1 VADDGAVLRR
11 HSHARRRLQRRR
23 ASRSA
28 APLGCVHPHE
38 RRPDLARLPGARI
51 NVRLRTARSAD
62 LGFLRQ
68 ALAWAADWRE
78 EEADLRVLADPEIA
92 RYLENWKREGDFGV
106 IAEGDDGLVGAA
118 WWRHFSDEDHGF
130 GYVASD
136 TPEVTIAVAPE
147 NRGRGVGTALL
158 SALADQARSEGIP
171 ALSLSVE
178 EGNASMRLYERV
190 GFQRVADTGGAV
202 TMKLVLR

>member
-1 VADDGAVLRR
+1 V
-11 HSHARRRLQRRR
+11 
-23 ASRSA
+23 
-28 APLGCVHPHE
+28 
-38 RRPDLARLPGARI
+38 
-51 NVRLRTARSAD
+51 NVRVRPARSED

-78 EEADLRVLADPEIA
+78 EEADLRALADPEIA
-92 RYLENWKREGDFGV
+92 RYLQNWKREGDFGV

-118 WWRHFSDEDHGF
+118 WWRHFSDDDHGF

-136 TPEVTIAVAPE
+136 TPEVTIAVTPGY
-147 NRGRGVGTALL
+147 RGRGVGTAML

-202 TMKLVLR
+202 TMRLDLR